1 MNEVLE
7 EIHRLRVVPVVA
19 IKDVKDAEPLAQAL
33 IDGNLPCAEIT
44 FRTDAAEDSIHILA
58 KRGDILVGAGTVLN
72 IDQVKIA
79 VDAGA
84 KFIVSP
90 GFNPKAVQYCL
101 DNTIP
106 VIPGVCT
113 PSDISLALDFGLE
126 VVKFFPAEAFGGL
139 QTLKAISAP
148 YSMVRFI
155 PTGGIGPETLVEY
168 LSFPKVFACG
178 GSWMVTSDLILS
190 GNFSE
195 IRRLTREAVELAAKA
210 VSQNKPG

>member
-33 IDGNLPCAEIT
+33 IDANLPCAEIT

-72 IDQVKIA
+72 IGQVKIA

-101 DNTIP
+101 DNNIP

-178 GSWMVTSDLILS
+178 GSWMVTSDLISS

>member
-19 IKDVKDAEPLAQAL
+19 VKDVKDADPLAQAL

-101 DNTIP
+101 DNNIP

-178 GSWMVTSDLILS
+178 GSWMVTSDLISS

>member
-72 IDQVKIA
+72 IDQVKTA

-90 GFNPKAVQYCL
+90 GFNPKVVQYCL
-101 DNTIP
+101 DNDIP

-178 GSWMVTSDLILS
+178 GSWMVASDLISS
-190 GNFSE
+190 GNFYE

>member
-7 EIHRLRVVPVVA
+7 EIRRLRVVPVVA

-101 DNTIP
+101 DNNIP

-178 GSWMVTSDLILS
+178 GSWMVTSDLISS

>member
-7 EIHRLRVVPVVA
+7 EICRLRVVPVVA
-19 IKDVKDAEPLAQAL
+19 IQDVKDAEPLAQAL

-44 FRTDAAEDSIHILA
+44 FRTDAAGDSIRVLA
-58 KRGDILVGAGTVLN
+58 RRGDMLVGAGTVLT
-72 IDQVKIA
+72 IDQAKTA
-79 VDAGA
+79 FDAGA
-84 KFIVSP
+84 QFIVSP
-90 GFNPKAVQYCL
+90 GFNPRVVQHCL
-101 DNTIP
+101 DNGIT

-139 QTLKAISAP
+139 QTLKALSAP

-168 LSFPKVFACG
+168 LSFPRVIACG
-178 GSWMVTSDLILS
+178 GSWMVASDLISS
-190 GNFSE
+190 GNFDK

-210 VSQNKPG
+210 VSQNKTG

>member
-101 DNTIP
+101 DNNIP

-178 GSWMVTSDLILS
+178 GSWMVTSDLISS

>member
-90 GFNPKAVQYCL
+90 GFNPKVVQYCL
-101 DNTIP
+101 DNDIP

-178 GSWMVTSDLILS
+178 GSWMVTSDLISS

>member
-72 IDQVKIA
+72 IDQVKTA

-90 GFNPKAVQYCL
+90 GFNPKVVQYCL
-101 DNTIP
+101 DNDIP

-178 GSWMVTSDLILS
+178 GRWMVASDLISS
-190 GNFSE
+190 GNFYE
-195 IRRLTREAVELAAKA
+195 IRRLTREAVELTAKA